1 VIGFF
6 GIHSI
11 LIKNLILYP
20 VLGSN
25 DLINIFGFKIEV
37 SDIIMNLVDML
48 WGMIVWSSGKRIL
61 LP

>member
-1 VIGFF
+1 MIGFF

>member
-1 VIGFF
+1 MIGFF

-11 LIKNLILYP
+11 LIKNLVLYP
-20 VLGSN
+20 ILGSH
-25 DLINIFGFKIEV
+25 DIISVFGFKIEV